1 MCDVEDTMQM
11 KQTLLRGIMA
21 GTLLLGPVA
30 IAQANDTATTAGSER
45 LEEKV
50 EKALGQVDAL
60 RGVDVDVDTGVV
72 TLKGEVASQAEKA
85 KAERVAKNAG
95 AKVVVNQLEIDA
107 DKAIARI
114 KDRADAKKD
123 RIDDQAAK
131 AKDAVDRQTEVAKD
145 RAERNLDPKTA
156 AHETSHR
163 DKDVIDPL
171 VTAKVKTKII
181 RDDLLDK
188 SDVNVDTDADGLVT
202 LKGTVPSEA
211 AKTRALELA
220 RTTDGV
226 RKVVDHLT
234 VKPAK

>member
-95 AKVVVNQLEIDA
+95 AKVVVNQ
-107 DKAIARI
+107 
-114 KDRADAKKD
+114 
-123 RIDDQAAK
+123 
-131 AKDAVDRQTEVAKD
+131 
-145 RAERNLDPKTA
+145 
-156 AHETSHR
+156 
-163 DKDVIDPL
+163 
-171 VTAKVKTKII
+171 
-181 RDDLLDK
+181 
-188 SDVNVDTDADGLVT
+188 
-202 LKGTVPSEA
+202 
-211 AKTRALELA
+211 
-220 RTTDGV
+220 
-226 RKVVDHLT
+226 
-234 VKPAK
+234 